1 MKTYEERTQAV
12 LDMVEKKRRRRRAIV
27 ATVSSVV
34 PCLVVLMVTLAVFL
48 PTAGGLSSDKSVE
61 MAADRSSSSPYGES
75 AANAEDVDLYAAK
88 VAASPYRHVLE
99 SISKDAPSGYNIKI
113 VASSSDS
120 SGSQSSAG
128 KIVYDGVTTAMSSG
142 LINLS
147 SSSGDYTFNLSSSG
161 TIGADAHV
169 DGEAYIENT
178 NTQVAGVK
186 EGDILKESTHYFYR
200 MSVTNTEED
209 IREYGANGKKTSYD
223 RRLKLEVF
231 RKNGLDTVCDVSFDF
246 LPFGTEWGTVFL
258 REMFL
263 SDDCKSVYAF
273 VEANIIVSFGEDGD
287 SQRSER
293 KMMVVALDISDLSAI
308 RVKNSII
315 LCGDYMTARM
325 VGGNLLVCTYYC
337 RFYLSNGGQTSDPDD
352 LATFVPYVEVN
363 GEKTFCAP
371 EDIVCPDKVRY
382 YTYRVMTELNADLG
396 LVGQCAVLNG
406 AMNKQS
412 AIYVTPSRAYV
423 ATRNPDKTDKVGA
436 TTDIVC
442 IEYSASG
449 LHIAG
454 VFEVEG
460 RVDNQYWMDEYEG
473 VLRVVST
480 VDDKIKISSTDG
492 NNADLTC
499 FAVGTWDIVGQVTR
513 FAPEGE
519 SVRSVRYVGN
529 KAYVCTAIVAM
540 RTISDPV
547 YCFDL
552 SDYAHIGV
560 VDTGTIEGFSSTL
573 TPFADDTM
581 LGIGC
586 ETASDVKLEL
596 YRETDVDVQSVCSLV
611 LGGKLVIDEKGNYYL
626 DKYILNTDYK
636 AYLFNAEEGV
646 IGLPCMYER
655 TKYVWSEDYGLY
667 RRDLSVYET
676 KYLYVLCAYK
686 DGQLRLAETIIPD
699 GTNPAAFRAAIAD
712 GYAYVF
718 GKTTLNVVALA
729 DLH

>member
-99 SISKDAPSGYNIKI
+99 TYPKKSQNTQSSQVADDASGKTQIIASAEGSSIRFLEDASSVKI
-113 VASSSDS
+113 VSSW
-120 SGSQSSAG
+120 
-128 KIVYDGVTTAMSSG
+128 
-142 LINLS
+142 
-147 SSSGDYTFNLSSSG
+147 GDAYVPNLSSSG
-161 TIGADAHV
+161 VVGTATPA

-200 MSVTNTEED
+200 LTKTYTEED
-209 IREYGANGKKTSYD
+209 KMPNGKNYYD
-223 RRLKLEVF
+223 RRVQIEIF
-231 RKNGLDTVCDVSFDF
+231 RKEGLATACDVSFDF
-246 LPFGTEWGTVFL
+246 LPFGENVKSISLHG
-258 REMFL
+258 MFL
-263 SDDCKSVYAF
+263 SDDCRTIYVVTNGSFRRYDESGVLMVGTDSK
-273 VEANIIVSFGEDGD
+273 VS
-287 SQRSER
+287 
-293 KMMVVALDISDLSAI
+293 VVALDVSDLSAI
-308 RVKNSII
+308 RVKESTVVSGSYRAVR
-315 LCGDYMTARM
+315 LVGD
-325 VGGNLLVCTYYC
+325 NLLV
-337 RFYLSNGGQTSDPDD
+337 FSAESVPSNPDPDD
-352 LATFVPYVEVN
+352 PETFVPYVEEN
-363 GEKTFCAP
+363 GVKKLCAP
-371 EDIVCPDKVRY
+371 DAIERVGEARSMY
-382 YTYRVMTELNADLG
+382 FVMTVLGKDLS
-396 LVGQCAVLNG
+396 LEGQVATLRQNSGRLPVF
-406 AMNKQS
+406 
-412 AIYVTPSRAYV
+412 YVSESRAYV
-423 ATRNPDKTDKVGA
+423 VDIAYKNGA
-436 TTDIVC
+436 KMGVVTQITSM
-442 IEYSASG
+442 EYASG
-449 LHIAG
+449 HVRLG
-454 VFEVEG
+454 GSFFVEG
-460 RVDNQYWMDEYEG
+460 RVDNQYWLDEHEG

-480 VDDKIKISSTDG
+480 VDDEIKISSTAG
-492 NNADLTC
+492 NNANLTC

-611 LGGKLVIDEKGNYYL
+611 LGGKEILDEEGNYALLTYT
-626 DKYILNTDYK
+626 ISAEYK
-636 AYLFNAEEGV
+636 AFLFNAKEGV
-646 IGLPCMYER
+646 VGLPCTYTR
-655 TKYVWSEDYGLY
+655 TKYVWSDAHGRYMPDT
-667 RRDLSVYET
+667 RNRVRKT
-676 KYLYVLCAYK
+676 AYVLCVYEE
-686 DGQLRLAETIIPD
+686 GELRVAETVLSDEAPQS
-699 GTNPAAFRAAIAD
+699 FRAAIAGD
-712 GYAYVF
+712 YAYIF
-718 GKTTLNVVALA
+718 GVTTLNVVPIG
-729 DLH
+729 DLR